1 MADQTAP
8 EESAEGENT
17 SNFRRKSS
25 ARRSRISRNGMI
37 IPVSETDGT
46 SSSLLSQAEQAAK
59 RATKRQRAVDELL
72 ETERNYVKDLQDVY
86 WGYEQAIPI
95 EACLLANKSVFSFFK
110 SHSHAQI
117 INGNLV

>member
-95 EACLLANKSVFSFFK
+95 EACL
-110 SHSHAQI
+110 
-117 INGNLV
+117 